1 MATHSLD
8 QELVTHSGL
17 NWEAVPHQSGQGSG
31 STDLTK
37 SGSTDLTKSD
47 STDLTK
53 SGSTDFTREFLS
65 QSGLVRCTTAGIR
78 ERCPSLV
85 KRGFLSL
92 VKRVVPLSG
101 QGSCGTQLQ
110 QGSCATR

>member
-17 NWEAVPHQSGQGSG
+17 NWEAVPHQSGQG
-31 STDLTK
+31 

>member
-17 NWEAVPHQSGQGSG
+17 NWEAVPHQSGQG
-31 STDLTK
+31 

-92 VKRVVPLSG
+92 VKRVVHLSG